1 MEKTGDSKTL
11 SRNLVPPDPAARSCC
26 VHIEKQAV
34 AAGLGRVPAGNCFSL
49 GIHFDE
55 ARRPIG
61 VLRKSRD
68 TGTIGAS
75 NAVVPPAAGGFPRV
89 LKNHM
94 SFGAPLGPKPAVEYC
109 PLKLGTE
116 SMPGIPGS
124 VACCVPVICGMPAL
138 PKGER
143 LG

>member
-11 SRNLVPPDPAARSCC
+11 SRKVVPPDPAVFTSKNKRWQPGSVGFPQVIAFPWGFTLTKRGDPL
-26 VHIEKQAV
+26 A
-34 AAGLGRVPAGNCFSL
+34 
-49 GIHFDE
+49 
-55 ARRPIG
+55 
-61 VLRKSRD
+61 LRKSRD

-89 LKNHM
+89 LKNQM